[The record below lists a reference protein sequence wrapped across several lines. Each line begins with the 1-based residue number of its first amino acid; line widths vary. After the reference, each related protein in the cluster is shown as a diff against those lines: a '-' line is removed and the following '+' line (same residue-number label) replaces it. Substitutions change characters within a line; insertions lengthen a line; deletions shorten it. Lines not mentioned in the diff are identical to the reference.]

1 MVQCLKHKNR
11 KKVQNYTTPIPKK
24 LSKITDKLINP
35 SLIRKLDLLSN
46 LIANWKVI
54 LKDDSFW
61 SKPKRLDFY
70 DDEKINGEITISIF
84 NGRGPEAVAK
94 SEEAARIASE
104 LADKVEE
111 QNAAQFAADQAAQSI
126 HWVDDSVVA
135 YAGTAF
141 DAPQYYATPESYN
154 IDSSI
159 CSGIAA
165 QLMAINGP

>member
-1 MVQCLKHKNR
+1 MVLCLKHKNR

-70 DDEKINGEITISIF
+70 NDEKINGEITISIF

-94 SEEAARIASE
+94 YEDFCKKINE
-104 LADKVEE
+104 
-111 QNAAQFAADQAAQSI
+111 FYGY
-126 HWVDDSVVA
+126 SVVKKIKI
-135 YAGTAF
+135 TQ
-141 DAPQYYATPESYN
+141 D
-154 IDSSI
+154 
-159 CSGIAA
+159 
-165 QLMAINGP
+165 LINKNLVTKKQKI

>member
-1 MVQCLKHKNR
+1 MVLCLKHKNR

-35 SLIRKLDLLSN
+35 SLIRKLGLLSN

-70 DDEKINGEITISIF
+70 NDEKINGEITISIF

-94 SEEAARIASE
+94 SEDFCKKIN
-104 LADKVEE
+104 D
-111 QNAAQFAADQAAQSI
+111 
-126 HWVDDSVVA
+126 
-135 YAGTAF
+135 
-141 DAPQYYATPESYN
+141 N
-154 IDSSI
+154 IDYRFTSRFLLNSSFSSSI
-159 CSGIAA
+159 NFNYNRFS
-165 QLMAINGP
+165 L

>member
-1 MVQCLKHKNR
+1 MVLCLKHKNR
-11 KKVQNYTTPIPKK
+11 KKLQNYTTPIPKK

-70 DDEKINGEITISIF
+70 NDEKINGEITISIF

-94 SEEAARIASE
+94 SEDFCKKINEFYGYSVIKKIKITQD
-104 LADKVEE
+104 LINKNLVTKKT
-111 QNAAQFAADQAAQSI
+111 
-126 HWVDDSVVA
+126 DDLI
-135 YAGTAF
+135 
-141 DAPQYYATPESYN
+141 E
-154 IDSSI
+154 
-159 CSGIAA
+159 
-165 QLMAINGP
+165 